1 MRRLVS
7 VVVVALMVVGL
18 VGVVHAEDKAKPAA
32 KAKPD
37 AKAKTEGKEGLDIE
51 VKFAKTVESRQPV
64 DPSNA
69 AEAGKLYCW
78 NLVKGG
84 DGDFKIF
91 HVWYREGKKVR
102 RQGLQVK
109 GKKWITWSFHN
120 VTPGAWKVEITDAG
134 GSVLQT
140 ADFTVK

>member
-1 MRRLVS
+1 MMRRLGVG
-7 VVVVALMVVGL
+7 VVMFAVLGL
-18 VGVVHAEDKAKPAA
+18 AVVVHAEDKKARAKPQE
-32 KAKPD
+32 KAKP
-37 AKAKTEGKEGLDIE
+37 EGTGGLDID

-64 DPSNA
+64 DPSST

-84 DGDFKIF
+84 DGEFKIF

-109 GKKWITWSFHN
+109 GKKWTTWSFHN
-120 VTPGAWKVEITDAG
+120 VTPGAWKVEITDVG
-134 GSVLQT
+134 GAVLQT
-140 ADFTVK
+140 GEFTVK